1 MNKNKLFLWVLG
13 VPFLLIQTYWTFAPG
28 TGIVDRYGFMEAFPK
43 YFELNW
49 GDPLLMA
56 GITDFMT
63 VITIGLVWM
72 ISETPKERRWTPK
85 FFVWLVAFVVFPGLG
100 FLMFF
105 LFLNPDHR
113 FVSAKS

>member
-1 MNKNKLFLWVLG
+1 MNKNKLFLWILAI
-13 VPFLLIQTYWTFAPG
+13 PFAALQAYWTFAPG
-28 TGIVDRYGFMEAFPK
+28 SGIMDRYGPVGGFTE
-43 YFELNW
+43 YFGLNW
-49 GDPLLMA
+49 GNSLLMA

-63 VITIGLVWM
+63 VTLIAVVWM

-85 FFVWLVAFVVFPGLG
+85 FIFWLICFSVFPGLG

-113 FVSAKS
+113 FVSN